1 MRIITAVA
9 IIISAFFIYEILS
22 NITHK
27 EPFTKQVDIGR
38 AEYNKH
44 MRGIRRVASDT
55 TKTLRA
61 HVKRAIRQAGF

>member
-9 IIISAFFIYEILS
+9 IIIGAFFIYEIIS
-22 NITHK
+22 NITYK
-27 EPFTKQVDIGR
+27 EHFTKQVDTGR

-55 TKTLRA
+55 IKTLRA